1 MKAKEEWEGD
11 KRTQKSKIMESGKRQ
26 VNQEDKKR
34 GYNNSGSEGS
44 KGSLGH
50 AGQSIGMV
58 KAVA

>member
-1 MKAKEEWEGD
+1 
-11 KRTQKSKIMESGKRQ
+11 MESGKRQ

-58 KAVA
+58 KAVAWIPGKS